1 MMNMKT
7 KASMKSEL
15 ENENTMIALKLKQ
28 TEARLKSGRSAKVEE
43 KDQDEI
49 SPEELAQLEAE
60 LKELNA
66 RPEPPI
72 REVTT
77 REAYDG
83 NTALNLYLRE
93 ISETPLLT
101 IEEENELADRI
112 KAGDEDARQHMIKA
126 NLRLVVKI
134 AKDYEAYGL
143 SLLDLINEGNLGLMK
158 AVERFDPNKG
168 GKMSTYSAWWIKQ
181 SVKRALANQS
191 KTIRLPVHMVGKIS
205 RMRRA
210 SMRLHEEF
218 GREPTAEELAD
229 DLDLSVSKVQQMK
242 TASIR
247 PTSLDAPLG
256 DEDESR
262 FSDIIPDDKASTPYD
277 LLEDKTL
284 KKLLGECLKHL
295 DAREK
300 MILRHRFGLDEA
312 QELTLEE
319 VGHQF
324 GVTRE
329 RIRQLQNAAL
339 KKLRRL
345 IEEHEAIQISA

>member
-1 MMNMKT
+1 MKPNIAT
-7 KASMKSEL
+7 
-15 ENENTMIALKLKQ
+15 ENTMIALKLKQ
-28 TEARLKSGRSAKVEE
+28 TEARLKASRSSKSKETG
-43 KDQDEI
+43 QDEI
-49 SPEELAQLEAE
+49 PPEELAQIEAE
-60 LKELNA
+60 LKGLDTK
-66 RPEPPI
+66 PEPPVQ
-72 REVTT
+72 EVTT

-93 ISETPLLT
+93 ISETALLT

-112 KAGDEDARQHMIKA
+112 KVGDEEARQHMIKA

-134 AKDYEAYGL
+134 AKDYEGYGL

-158 AVERFDPNKG
+158 AVERFDPTKG

-205 RMRRA
+205 RMRRT

-218 GREPTAEELAD
+218 GREPTAEELAEE
-229 DLDLSVSKVQQMK
+229 LDLSVSKVQQMK

-256 DEDESR
+256 DEDDSR
-262 FSDIIPDDKASTPYD
+262 FSDIIPDDKASNPYTE
-277 LLEDKTL
+277 LEDKTL
-284 KKLLGECLKHL
+284 KTLLLQCMENL
-295 DAREK
+295 DEREK
-300 MILRHRFGLDEA
+300 VILRHRFGLDDA
-312 QELTLEE
+312 RELTLEE

-329 RIRQLQNAAL
+329 RVRQLQNAAL

-345 IEEHEAIQISA
+345 IEGHEAIQISA